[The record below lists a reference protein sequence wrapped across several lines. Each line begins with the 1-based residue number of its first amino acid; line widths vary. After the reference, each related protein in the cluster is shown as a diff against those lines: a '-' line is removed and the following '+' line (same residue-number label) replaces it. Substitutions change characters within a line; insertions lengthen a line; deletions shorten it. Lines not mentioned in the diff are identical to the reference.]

1 MGVRKRESAE
11 RRKEIM
17 KTTAIASLKNVPTS
31 PRKMRMVAD
40 LIRGKEVMKAL
51 NILHYNEK
59 APAARLEKL
68 LHSAIA
74 NWESKSGDKI
84 EEGQVFVKTIM
95 VDGARMA
102 KRLRPAPQGRGYR
115 IRKRSNHVTM
125 ILDRM
130 VGVAPAPAETP
141 APEAKK
147 KATKK
152 EAKESKETKT
162 EE

>member
-11 RRKEIM
+11 RRKEIL

-84 EEGQVFVKTIM
+84 EEGKVFVKTIM

-125 ILDRM
+125 ILDRI
-130 VGVAPAPAETP
+130 GAIPAVETT
-141 APEAKK
+141 
-147 KATKK
+147 AT
-152 EAKESKETKT
+152 ETTETKT